1 MTSKTQHNKEAYVWM
16 WLPTALEPTVIGKM
30 VLAEGKYHFTY
41 GKSYLTRTDALTLS
55 PMELP
60 LSAQTFSPIGLHE
73 MPACLRDASPDAWGR
88 RLIDYQFPHLN
99 PNELDYLLLSGSD
112 RIGALDFQHSATEYV
127 AREAEPIQLEAVEE
141 LAEMLEAD
149 QPPNPKLIPILMHGT
164 SIGGTRPKCLI
175 EMNCKA
181 YIAKF
186 SLSSDQHTF
195 VKNEYIAMRLAAKMG
210 LTVAPVLLK
219 SIHGRDILLV
229 ERFDRTIQQNGMY
242 RKHMLSA
249 LSLLGLHEMEARY
262 ARYIDFADVIRQ
274 YSSDPKTSL
283 RELFSRLVFNVLIG
297 NTDDHARNHAAFW
310 NGHHLTLTPAYDL
323 SPQLRVGHEATQ
335 AMMIDGGSG
344 NFATLK
350 NVFSIHRHFLL
361 SENDA
366 RDIIQQ
372 QLNTLETHW
381 VNICDEANLP
391 ALERS
396 RLWGSTVKSEY
407 ALQGWTLFSSFRHA
421 KMKK

>member
-1 MTSKTQHNKEAYVWM
+1 MQHNKEAYVWM

-30 VLAEGKYHFTY
+30 ILAEGKYHFTY
-41 GKSYLTRTDALTLS
+41 GKSYLTRADAMALS
-55 PMELP
+55 PVELP
-60 LSAQTFSPIGLHE
+60 LSTQTFSPTGLHE

-88 RLIDYQFPHLN
+88 RLIDYQFPQLN

-127 AREAEPIQLEAVEE
+127 ARDAEPIHLEAVEE
-141 LAEMLEAD
+141 LAEMLETH
-149 QPPNPKLIPILMHGT
+149 QPPNPKLISILMHGT
-164 SIGGTRPKCLI
+164 SIGGARPKCLI
-175 EMNCKA
+175 EINDKA

-195 VKNEYIAMRLAAKMG
+195 VQNEYVAMRLAAKMG
-210 LTVAPVLLK
+210 ITVAPVLLK

-229 ERFDRTIQQNGMY
+229 ERFDRMIQKDGTY

-262 ARYIDFADVIRQ
+262 ARYIDFADLIRQ
-274 YSSDPKTSL
+274 YSSDPKASL
-283 RELFSRLVFNVLIG
+283 QELFSRLVFNVLIG
-297 NTDDHARNHAAFW
+297 NTDDHARNHAVFW
-310 NGHHLTLTPAYDL
+310 DGYHLTLTPAYDL

-335 AMMIDGGSG
+335 AMMIGGESG

-350 NVFSIHRHFLL
+350 NAFSIHPHFLL

-372 QLNTLETHW
+372 QLSTLDTHW
-381 VNICDEANLP
+381 TSICDEAGMTIF
-391 ALERS
+391 ERS

-407 ALQGWTLFSSFRHA
+407 CMQDWTN
-421 KMKK
+421 